1 MVHLDAL
8 CYAVPS
14 FRSEVLPRNN
24 INAQSCHS
32 DSLVTI
38 KLVWDPTDAVLCYC
52 EGDGTGEGGGAH
64 HDRHVTYDPR
74 RGGLLVE
81 NRMGKPR
88 RYPRSWPYSLYL

>member
-52 EGDGTGEGGGAH
+52 EGDGTGEGGGRITIGTLPMTRAAA
-64 HDRHVTYDPR
+64 VC
-74 RGGLLVE
+74 
-81 NRMGKPR
+81 
-88 RYPRSWPYSLYL
+88 